1 MSDPQTDSH
10 SSSPVPVDPADA
22 IRAEVQRE
30 YAAKLA
36 QAEIKTHAA
45 QAGINLPDGFTDYL
59 DASKLLG
66 EDGRPSAEA
75 MNQALAPFKSKEA
88 TFPHLVGAG
97 PNRSGGP
104 MPERRRISLD
114 VRKR

>member
-1 MSDPQTDSH
+1 MSDAEPISEAM
-10 SSSPVPVDPADA
+10 PADPSDPV
-22 IRAEVQRE
+22 RAEVERE
-30 YAAKLA
+30 YSGRLA
-36 QAEIKTHAA
+36 RAELKGYAA

-59 DASKLLG
+59 DGSKLLG
-66 EDGRPSAEA
+66 KDGKPSAAA
-75 MNQALAPFKSKEA
+75 MDKALAPFKSTEPA
-88 TFPHLVGAG
+88 FLHLAGAG

>member
-1 MSDPQTDSH
+1 MSDAEMNPEATPADP
-10 SSSPVPVDPADA
+10 SSS
-22 IRAEVQRE
+22 IRAEVERE
-30 YAAKLA
+30 YSGRLA
-36 QAEIKTHAA
+36 RAELKTHAA

-66 EDGRPSAEA
+66 EDGKPSLEA
-75 MNQALAPFKSKEA
+75 MDKALMPFKSQEPS
-88 TFPHLVGAG
+88 FPHIAGAG

-104 MPERRRISLD
+104 MSERRPVSLD

>member
-10 SSSPVPVDPADA
+10 SPATVPADPADS

-36 QAEIKTHAA
+36 QAELRAQAA
-45 QAGINLPDGFTDYL
+45 QAGIKLGEGFTDYL

-66 EDGRPSAEA
+66 EDGTPSAEA
-75 MNQALAPFKSKEA
+75 IGRALAPLLPAKPDY
-88 TFPHLVGAG
+88 PHLVGAG
-97 PNRSGGP
+97 FHRSGDRVP
-104 MPERRRISLD
+104 ARRVSLD